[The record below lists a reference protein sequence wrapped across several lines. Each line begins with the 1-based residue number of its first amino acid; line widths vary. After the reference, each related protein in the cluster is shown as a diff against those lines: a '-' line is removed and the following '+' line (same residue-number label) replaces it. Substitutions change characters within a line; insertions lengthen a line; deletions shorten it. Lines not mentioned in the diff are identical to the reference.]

1 MLVKTEGGVIVKDS
15 SFLAVLKVLIGVT
28 VLAAVFGGL
37 VRLVG
42 PVVGITWGV
51 GFLAAI
57 AFVLVEER
65 VI

>member
-1 MLVKTEGGVIVKDS
+1 MKDS